1 MQLNS
6 AILGNVDLIP
16 RQYST
21 QDDQQFAQAGKLLRD
36 NRLDLFTADGAK
48 RSLELM
54 DEWFQAHRSVPVSVE
69 SIFRAVEERKQEFT
83 WLTPAQHA
91 WYSAAEA
98 NPQLANDLATYVA
111 GTSGR
116 PGSFIKDGDPLFEN
130 LLEIFKELQSRR
142 EPVSAQ
148 SIAHAE
154 NRIANRPGPKLRYV
168 SEPRRTEPVS
178 RAAKEDNGEP
188 FLGADLVPDGR
199 GGLRSKTHA
208 EQKRDREAAEEA
220 AAAKTSVQQR
230 LSEDEARWKAMCEE
244 ACRFGSHGQQAAIK
258 QVYDQATGSY
268 AERFKAVNRVVQ
280 MYQRS
285 GAISGWG
292 GR

>member
-6 AILGNVDLIP
+6 AILGNVDLTP

-69 SIFRAVEERKQEFT
+69 SIFRAVEERKQDFT

-130 LLEIFKELQSRR
+130 LLGLFKELQSRR

-154 NRIANRPGPKLRYV
+154 NRIANRPGPKLKYV
-168 SEPRRTEPVS
+168 AAERRTTPVS
-178 RAAKEDNGEP
+178 PAAKEMSDYDPKQQVSALFGDMVKN
-188 FLGADLVPDGR
+188 ADGSW
-199 GGLRSKTHA
+199 RSKTFA
-208 EQKRDREAAEEA
+208 EQRADREAAEA
-220 AAAKTSVQQR
+220 AAQPTEREQ
-230 LSEDEARWKAMCEE
+230 LSADEAYWKSKAES
-244 ACRFGSHGQQAAIK
+244 ALSFGTHGQQEAIR
-258 QVYDQATGSY
+258 QVFNQTSGSWRQ
-268 AERFKAVNRVVQ
+268 RFEAVNKVVN
-280 MYQRS
+280 MYKRS
-285 GAISGWG
+285 GAIS
-292 GR
+292 